1 MARLVSAVI
10 FLPILL
16 VTLWKGDPIYFAAL
30 ALIAVVLGLVEYYG
44 ITDRVGARASRV
56 PGLIVAVGVLIA
68 FFQTRHDWVAPMLAA
83 LVIVELTTQ
92 LFIHARQ
99 ADPDLRGA
107 VTAAAAPVF
116 GVAYVALLGGYLIA
130 LRVIP
135 DGGIEQLSAKLLTLF
150 FLIVFAGDTGAYYV
164 GRSLGKKKLAPRISP
179 GKTVEGSVGGM
190 LSNVLAVVIAR
201 YTFFPE
207 LPLASAVPLALV
219 MGVLGQVGDLCE
231 SMLKRGAQIKDA
243 AQVIPGHGGL
253 LDRLDSILFNAPV
266 LYYYYVLFLR

>member
-1 MARLVSAVI
+1 MARLISAVV

-16 VTLWKGDPIYFAAL
+16 VTLWRGAPIYFAAL
-30 ALIAVVLGLVEYYG
+30 AMIAVVLGLVEYYR

-56 PGLIVAVGVLIA
+56 PGILAAVGVLAA
-68 FFQTRHDWVAPMLAA
+68 FYLARHEWVAPILAA
-83 LVIVELTTQ
+83 LVIIELTTQ

-99 ADPDLRGA
+99 AEPDLRA
-107 VTAAAAPVF
+107 ALPAAAAPVF

-135 DGGIEQLSAKLLTLF
+135 DSGAQLPAKLLTLF
-150 FLIVFAGDTGAYYV
+150 FLIVFLGDSGAYYV
-164 GRSLGKKKLAPRISP
+164 GRSLGKRKLAPRISP
-179 GKTVEGSVGGM
+179 GKTVEGSIGG
-190 LSNVLAVVIAR
+190 LVANVLGVVIAR

-207 LPLASAVPLALV
+207 LPLASGAALAVV
-219 MGVLGQVGDLCE
+219 MGLLGQVGDLCE

-243 AQVIPGHGGL
+243 AQIIPGHGGL

-266 LYYYYVLFLR
+266 LYYYYVLFLRA